1 MLPTKGTLGT
11 ILTLPGSGRRL
22 ALALALAAV
31 FACALVVTHAP
42 AGSAQTIAEEPSPGT
57 SSEELSPKISSPG
70 EAELGRGDYAR
81 AVEILTARLKASPA
95 DAAAQRLL
103 LRAQL
108 ETGRY
113 TEAEAAARAFLNAHP
128 EAGGVRHELGEALAA
143 TGRYAEAGKEFEGAA
158 AALAGEGGAPTARL
172 ASDLRRAEVL
182 EAMGQEPRAREIYS
196 ALVRFYVEHAPGDAP
211 TLTTV
216 ARALVHLE
224 RFREARDL
232 YSKVWVTD
240 PTHLEAQLGGGELF
254 TEKYNYAEASVFF
267 EDALAVNPNSPR
279 AHLGVAI
286 NKRFEGGEEMLASLS
301 RALAVNPNLVE
312 ARTLAAAL
320 ALEAGEHDNASAE
333 IDKGLR
339 INPRAPELHALRAAQ
354 LYLQDKD
361 YGAAAAQALQSNPR
375 YGRLYET
382 LAHYATIT
390 RRVEQAVEF
399 SRRAVELSP
408 RLWSAH
414 LSLGMALLRL
424 GRMEEG
430 RAEVEKSF
438 AGDPFNAWAKNT
450 LDLLDAM
457 RDFRETR
464 RGDFVVKA
472 GANES
477 AVLGPLAADLLEE
490 AAAKLTAK
498 YKFTPKGPVVVELFP
513 NHEDFAVRALGLPGL
528 GALGVCF
535 GQVIAQD
542 SPSARATGEFNW
554 GGTLWHEYTH
564 VITLQ
569 MTDYRVPRW
578 FTEGLSVYEERLAR
592 PGWGGGWN
600 PSVVRAYAE
609 GHWFKIAELDAGFM
623 RPRRA
628 GDVGLAYFQA
638 SQVVEF
644 VVERYG
650 FDAVLRML
658 ALYRDKARTPE
669 VLRQALKLSED
680 EFDRAFM
687 EYVGT
692 KARPLQEGL
701 GASTLSDTAPLSKEV
716 VLRLLSTQDTFALR
730 VRAGQ
735 LLRDE
740 GDLEGG
746 ARHFRRAAELF
757 PYYTGEGNV
766 YESLA
771 DVYEKSGDTAAAAG
785 ALESLLKHDETN
797 LKALGRLADLRVKQG
812 DHARAL
818 EALRLGFYVTPFEP
832 AAHAR
837 AGELYLATKNA
848 AGALAEFQAALAL
861 RPPNVAEANYNVA
874 RALHALGRTPEAKRS
889 VLRALET
896 APGYEKAQELLL
908 TITGQ

>member
-1 MLPTKGTLGT
+1 MRAKLKTRVAPSAVPS
-11 ILTLPGSGRRL
+11 LPGAGRGFAHAFARVALL
-22 ALALALAAV
+22 ACALAA
-31 FACALVVTHAP
+31 AHAP
-42 AGSAQTIAEEPSPGT
+42 AGSAQVTIDNLPQTASP
-57 SSEELSPKISSPG
+57 PG
-70 EAELGRGDYAR
+70 EAALKRGEYAR
-81 AVEILTARLKASPA
+81 AMELLSARLKSSPS

-113 TEAEAAARAFLNAHP
+113 AEAEAAARAFLNTHP

-143 TGRYAEAGKEFEGAA
+143 TGRYAEAIREFERAA
-158 AALAGEGGAPTARL
+158 DGLAG
-172 ASDLRRAEVL
+172 DLRRAELL
-182 EAMGQEPRAREIYS
+182 EATGQESRARELFSSI
-196 ALVRFYVEHAPGDAP
+196 VRFYQESEPADAP

-224 RFREARDL
+224 RFQDARSLYAEA
-232 YSKVWVTD
+232 VEAD
-240 PTHLEAQLGGGELF
+240 PSYVEAQLGGGELF
-254 TEKYNYAEASVFF
+254 TEKYNYAEAADFF
-267 EDALAVNPNSPR
+267 EDALKVNPNSAR
-279 AHLGVAI
+279 AHLGVAV
-286 NKRFEGGEEMLASLS
+286 NKKIGRDEEVLASLA
-301 RALAVNPNLVE
+301 RALDINPNMVE
-312 ARTLAAAL
+312 ARALAAAL
-320 ALEAGEHDNASAE
+320 ELEAGEYEEASAE
-333 IDKGLR
+333 IDKGLGV
-339 INPRAPELHALRAAQ
+339 NPRSAELHALRAAL

-361 YGAAAAQALQSNPR
+361 FAPAAAQALAVNPR

-390 RRVEQAVEF
+390 RRVEQAADF

-430 RAEVEKSF
+430 RAAVEKSF
-438 AGDPFNAWAKNT
+438 RGDPFNAWAKNT
-450 LDLLDAM
+450 LDLLDVM

-464 RGDFVVKA
+464 RGAFVIKA
-472 GANES
+472 GANE
-477 AVLGPLAADLLEE
+477 AEVLAPLAAGLLEE

-498 YKFTPKGPVVVELFP
+498 YRFTPKGPVVVELFT

-542 SPSARATGEFNW
+542 SPSARPAGEFNW

-569 MTDYRVPRW
+569 MTDYRIPRW
-578 FTEGLSVYEERLAR
+578 FSEGLSVYEERRAR

-600 PSVVRAYAE
+600 PSVLRAYAD
-609 GHWFKIAELDAGFM
+609 GRWFKMAELDAGFV
-623 RPRRA
+623 RPRRPD
-628 GDVGLAYFQA
+628 DVQLAYFQA

-650 FDAVLRML
+650 FDAVLKML
-658 ALYRDKARTPE
+658 ALYRDRARTPE
-669 VLRQALKLSED
+669 VLRQALKLSEE

-687 EYVGT
+687 EYVGA

-701 GASTLSDTAPLSKEV
+701 GAASADASRLPKDV
-716 VLRLLSTQDTFALR
+716 VLGMLSARETFPLRL
-730 VRAGQ
+730 RAGQ

-740 GDLEGG
+740 GDLEG
-746 ARHFRRAAELF
+746 ALRHFRRAAELY
-757 PYYTGEGNV
+757 PHYAGEGNP
-766 YESLA
+766 YEALA
-771 DVYEKSGDTAAAAG
+771 DIYERRGDAAG
-785 ALESLLKHDETN
+785 AAEALESLLKYDETN
-797 LKALGRLADLRVKQG
+797 LKALGRLAELRLRQG
-812 DHARAL
+812 DRARAL
-818 EALRLGFYVTPFEP
+818 EALRLGFYVAPFEP

-837 AGELYLATKNA
+837 AGELYLETKDA
-848 AGALAEFQAALAL
+848 AGALAEFQSALAL
-861 RPPNVAEANYNVA
+861 RPPNQAEAHYNVA
-874 RALHALGRTPEAKRS
+874 RAFHALGKTAEAKRS
-889 VLRALET
+889 VLRALEA
-896 APGYEKAQELLL
+896 APSYEKAQELLL

>member
-1 MLPTKGTLGT
+1 MRGVCTLKSS
-11 ILTLPGSGRRL
+11 LL
-22 ALALALAAV
+22 ALACAASL
-31 FACALVVTHAP
+31 ACALAHAR
-42 AGSAQTIAEEPSPGT
+42 QTSNDAA
-57 SSEELSPKISSPG
+57 PG
-70 EAELGRGDYAR
+70 EAELRRGEYAR
-81 AVEILTARLKASPA
+81 AVELLGARLKASPA
-95 DAAAQRLL
+95 DAAAQRLW

-113 TEAEAAARAFLNAHP
+113 AEAEAAARAFLVAHP
-128 EAGGVRHELGEALAA
+128 EAGGVRHELAEALAA
-143 TGRYAEAGKEFEGAA
+143 TGRYAEAIKEFERAA
-158 AALAGEGGAPTARL
+158 TGPAG
-172 ASDLRRAEVL
+172 DVRRAELL
-182 EAMGQEPRAREIYS
+182 EATGQESRARELYG
-196 ALVRFYVEHAPGDAP
+196 ALFRFYQESEPADAP
-211 TLTTV
+211 TLTAV
-216 ARALVHLE
+216 ARALVRLE
-224 RFREARDL
+224 KFQDARNL
-232 YSKVWVTD
+232 YAAAIDADATYV
-240 PTHLEAQLGGGELF
+240 EAQLGGGELF
-254 TEKYNYAEASVFF
+254 TEKYNYAEAAVFF
-267 EDALAVNPNSPR
+267 EDALKVNPNSAR
-279 AHLGVAI
+279 AHLGVAA
-286 NKRFEGGEEMLASLS
+286 NKRLEDGGAVLASLG
-301 RALAVNPNLVE
+301 RALAVNPNMVE
-312 ARTLAAAL
+312 AHALAAAL
-320 ALEAGEHDNASAE
+320 DLEAGEFDKASEE
-333 IDKGLR
+333 IEKGLR
-339 INPRAPELHALRAAQ
+339 VNPHAAELYALRAAG

-361 YGAAAAQALQSNPR
+361 YAPAAAQALAVNPR
-375 YGRLYET
+375 YGQLYET

-390 RRVEQAVEF
+390 RRVEQAAEF

-408 RLWSAH
+408 RLWSAR

-450 LDLLDAM
+450 LDLLDSM

-464 RGDFVVKA
+464 RGAFVIKA
-472 GANES
+472 AAGETE
-477 AVLGPLAADLLEE
+477 VLAPLAAGLLEE

-498 YKFTPKGPVVVELFP
+498 YRFTPKGPVVVEIFP

-542 SPSARATGEFNW
+542 SPSARPAGEFNW

-569 MTDYRVPRW
+569 MTEYRIPRW
-578 FTEGLSVYEERLAR
+578 FSEGLSVYEERRAR

-600 PSVVRAYAE
+600 PSVLRAYAD
-609 GHWFKIAELDAGFM
+609 GRWFKIADLDEGFM

-628 GDVGLAYFQA
+628 DDVQLAYFQA
-638 SQVVEF
+638 AQVVEF

-658 ALYRDKARTPE
+658 ALYRDKARTTD
-669 VLRQALKLSED
+669 VLRQALKLSEE

-692 KARPLQEGL
+692 KAKPLQAGL
-701 GASTLSDTAPLSKEV
+701 GEPAVDVSRLTKVAVLS
-716 VLRLLSTQDTFALR
+716 LLSARDTFALR
-730 VRAGQ
+730 LRAGQ
-735 LLRDE
+735 LLREE
-740 GDLEGG
+740 GDLEGA

-771 DVYEKSGDTAAAAG
+771 DVYEKNGDTAAAAEM
-785 ALESLLKHDETN
+785 LETLLKYDETN
-797 LKALGRLADLRVKQG
+797 LKALNRLADLRLKQG
-812 DHARAL
+812 DAARAL
-818 EALRLGFYVTPFEP
+818 EALRLGFYVSPFEP

-837 AGELYLATKNA
+837 AGELYLGGGDA
-848 AGALAEFQAALAL
+848 AGALTEFQSALAL

-874 RALHALGRTPEAKRS
+874 RAFHALGKTAEAKRS
-889 VLRALET
+889 VLRALEA
-896 APGYEKAQELLL
+896 APSYEKAQELLL